1 MNELTTIVSTVGFPI
16 AMCGVLAWYVKYL
29 TDGFKATID
38 NNTKLLGEIKILL
51 MSSRLDSKGDEE
63 KENED

>member
-29 TDGFKATID
+29 TDSFKLTIET
-38 NNTKLLGEIKILL
+38 NTKLLAEIKTIL
-51 MSSRLDSKGDEE
+51 STRVDRKEEDE
-63 KENED
+63 N